1 MMPQAVTFKF
11 TMLKRLAVAMN
22 TNMIIGITIS
32 ILLEITAAI
41 MLLRNDAKGD
51 DDDDDGYNGG
61 DGGRCDGL
69 RMTRLT
75 RMRGA
80 AVTTT
85 MVENE
90 KLQKYAS

>member
-1 MMPQAVTFKF
+1 
-11 TMLKRLAVAMN
+11 
-22 TNMIIGITIS
+22 
-32 ILLEITAAI
+32 
-41 MLLRNDAKGD
+41 MLLRNDVKGD
-51 DDDDDGYNGG
+51 DDDGYDGV

-75 RMRGA
+75 RIRGA

-90 KLQKYAS
+90 KL